1 MSLID
6 LASEEAER
14 LGVKVVAIHLK
25 LGPLCGV
32 VKEALQSAYG
42 LAREGSP
49 LAEAT
54 LVIEPT
60 TIVAWCPACGR
71 EQRIESARQL
81 CCPVCGAPTPEVRG
95 GRELEMTGIEVL
107 NVDQHADCGSSPK
120 VA

>member
-42 LAREGSP
+42 LSAARRRPRCAAG
-49 LAEAT
+49 
-54 LVIEPT
+54 VN
-60 TIVAWCPACGR
+60 W
-71 EQRIESARQL
+71 
-81 CCPVCGAPTPEVRG
+81 
-95 GRELEMTGIEVL
+95 
-107 NVDQHADCGSSPK
+107 K
-120 VA
+120 